1 MDDRETIRKIVGL
14 RMTAA
19 MGITLSF
26 FLSLV
31 GTVMRVLATSQSD
44 GFFMR
49 WLIGFMLSLL
59 ISLVIGIL
67 IPMGKISDAI
77 DRRMAWKHR
86 MAAGFLKCLVSD
98 LIYTPFI
105 TFFMVF
111 FSYRIARSAGA
122 RVEFLPMFLPSFAA
136 CFLIGYLLILIFT
149 PLYLK
154 IFTRNI
160 HINKD
165 QSKD

>member
-1 MDDRETIRKIVGL
+1 MEERETFRKIVAL

-26 FLSLV
+26 FLSLT
-31 GTVMRVLATSQSD
+31 GTVFRVLATSQYD
-44 GFFMR
+44 GFLIR

-59 ISLVIGIL
+59 ISLVIGFIV
-67 IPMGKISDAI
+67 PMNKISDAI
-77 DRRMAWKHR
+77 DRRFAWKHKIG
-86 MAAGFLKCLVSD
+86 AGLLKCLVSD

-111 FSYRIARSAGA
+111 FSYRMARSSGA
-122 RVEFLPMFLPSFAA
+122 KVAFLPMFLPSFFV
-136 CFLIGYLLILIFT
+136 CFVIGYVLILIFT

-160 HINKD
+160 PMGPD
-165 QSKD
+165 QSE